1 MSVCPGFSN
10 THFRSPREHSQN
22 VLRLFPVKACRNEIT
37 FSRKMI
43 KRFSLFPGTTC
54 LFFIDGTS
62 ANVTELCKTDEY
74 NLKNDVSD
82 ENRLLKL

>member
-1 MSVCPGFSN
+1 
-10 THFRSPREHSQN
+10 
-22 VLRLFPVKACRNEIT
+22 
-37 FSRKMI
+37 MI
-43 KRFSLFPGTTC
+43 KRFSLFPDTTC